1 MQIEISATIRPV
13 SLTCQGWKRSPDYC
27 WLARVTYN
35 HAAMVKP
42 FLLLSLLLLNALSAV
57 TERKVIVPA
66 NAAKPVGP
74 YSPGI
79 VAGDYLYVSGQG
91 VRDAQNNVPTGV
103 AGQAKQCLDNVK
115 AIVEAAGLTMEHVVH
130 MQLYLERLSDLAE
143 VERVYAG
150 YFPQNPPAR
159 IILGTAKMPTDTP
172 IEMTAV
178 AVRDLQQK
186 KVLALKSLTP
196 LGHASAAVAVGKRVY
211 LSAVYGKNAAEVQ
224 QKLKRAL
231 NELKATEVFRNEY
244 GTTAVAQRVALL
256 AMNALPEGMPAAV
269 SVIAIRHAGGQKL
282 ALDACTADGTTIFCQ
297 AQTAHARNELN
308 VQSEV
313 REVMSQL
320 QSALAKH
327 GATFAHAVATNVYL
341 DDINEFRLMNETY
354 ASFFAAAPP
363 TRTTVQPFA
372 KADRTKGAAALVRVS
387 LVAVKD

>member
-1 MQIEISATIRPV
+1 
-13 SLTCQGWKRSPDYC
+13 
-27 WLARVTYN
+27 
-35 HAAMVKP
+35 MVKP
-42 FLLLSLLLLNALSAV
+42 LLLTSLLILNVFSAV
-57 TERKVIVPA
+57 TERKVIVPV

-91 VRDAQNNVPTGV
+91 VRDAQSNVPAGV
-103 AGQAKQCLDNVK
+103 AAQTKQCLDNVK

-159 IILGTAKMPTDTP
+159 VILGTAEMPTDTP

-178 AVRDLQQK
+178 AVRDLKLK
-186 KVLALKSLTP
+186 KALALKSLAP

-211 LSAVYGKNAAEVQ
+211 LSAIYGKTAAEAQ
-224 QKLKRAL
+224 QKLKQAL

-244 GTTAVAQRVALL
+244 GTTAAAQPSAMLP
-256 AMNALPEGMPAAV
+256 MNALPEGLPAAL
-269 SVIAIRHAGGQKL
+269 SVIALRNAGSQKL
-282 ALDACTADGTTIFCQ
+282 ALDACTADGNTIFCQ
-297 AQTAHARNELN
+297 AQTARARSELN

-313 REVMSQL
+313 REVLGQL

-327 GATFAHAVATNVYL
+327 GATLSHAVATNVYL
-341 DDINEFRLMNETY
+341 DDINEFRPMNETY

-372 KADRTKGAAALVRVS
+372 KADRSKGAPALVRVS